1 MDSIRFNLRGFIIKD
16 KEVITNTITRQEK
29 AKKWAIGLQA
39 GYGYGINSK
48 QFEPFIGIGV
58 SYRLF

>member
-29 AKKWAIGLQA
+29 AKKWTIGLQA
-39 GYGYGINSK
+39 GYGYGFKSK
-48 QFEPFIGIGV
+48 QMEPFIGIGV